1 MPMQLILA
9 TRTIKTLNACVCH
22 TQREKRQQELLN
34 ADGDFYLPINHRADD
49 PLETAGID
57 ISTVDTAIAA
67 DNKGY
72 QMLQKMGWGGKG
84 LGRKENGA
92 QLCDSKHVWKT

>member
-1 MPMQLILA
+1 M
-9 TRTIKTLNACVCH
+9 
-22 TQREKRQQELLN
+22 QREKRQQELLS
-34 ADGDFYLPINHRADD
+34 ADGDFYLPIDHRADD

-84 LGRKENGA
+84 LGRKEDGA
-92 QLCDSKHVWKT
+92 HPCDLPMLKHVQKT